1 MSYLGVDI
9 GSSYVK
15 IWHKDESGSFLSS
28 KCIHH
33 RGSPRETLRNELF
46 HMSIRPERLCYSG
59 HVHGQG
65 LERWRSDGLL
75 AEIKFLKDIYPQRT
89 VLVLGAEKIEL
100 VHFNAQGRILSYRT
114 NPACAA
120 GTGSFLDEQMDR
132 LGIKLADLKYIK
144 IDENAPMVATRCAV
158 FAKTDLI
165 HLQQD
170 GHSPH
175 ALYNGL
181 CKGLVMSG
189 LKSIFGGSIPDG
201 SGILLTGGL
210 LENPH
215 IRHYLAAVLPGATIA
230 QAPVFSR
237 AMGLCE
243 SARLGDYAMDGFLDC
258 LKGSLRDSLA
268 DTGQGALVLVKS
280 RFPSHEMKRS
290 LDGEGNEIW
299 HDIKQGETFDAY
311 LGVDVGST
319 STKAVLVDNLTS
331 SIRLDIYTKTSGNP
345 IDATRRIFKSITLLQ
360 ESTGFGLKIKG
371 CCTTGS
377 GRKLVGTI
385 IGADLI
391 INEISAHAKGAKS
404 VDEHVETI
412 FEIGGQ
418 DSKFIRLDKGR
429 IVDVNMNY
437 VCAAGTGSF
446 IEEQANTLGMTLDE
460 ISEAV
465 YGLSPLHNSD
475 RCTVF
480 MNQEVT
486 RQLASG
492 YAKGSI
498 MAGVLYAVFKNYLN
512 RVVGNHP
519 YRSDKIVFQGAT
531 ARNKGLVAALEQIT
545 GAEVMVSPF
554 CHVMGAY
561 GAALLVKER
570 GMSASS
576 FKGFALPEVAVGE
589 SSCRKCE
596 NMCRITTVKTGERKV
611 SWGYLCGR
619 EQNSLKKREDNPA
632 MRLRYDLLQRH
643 STDYKG
649 RDRIVRIP
657 ALGLYDEFIPLFTEI
672 GHELDIPIQVCYPGK
687 EEILDELS
695 LLGSG
700 DFCYPIKVAIACTNV
715 LLRTFPNDP
724 VLLPFLVQEDKDP
737 AILPRS
743 LYCPFI
749 TALPSFYLKGPDAHR
764 VSTPVID
771 LSMKISGQARQMR
784 DFIEKESLAKVPFS
798 RIKKAVK
805 KGIKRL
811 SDCRKSL
818 EDQGKAMIEDLPQG
832 KPVIVLFGRPYN
844 LYHKILN
851 LGLPELIESLGY
863 QVIPMDIVPDEVSN
877 EQVMEQYP
885 DLYWTLGQKILRK
898 ALTIKNKH
906 TMFPLMLSNFSCGPD
921 SFVLSYFEEVS
932 QNKPYLI
939 LELDEHGSAAGYQTR
954 IEAFCDMIE
963 QYRAGEAK
971 PTKSAPNRIGHHL
984 KDLAGKTRIWLPQ
997 IHPYIPQ
1004 LWAAVLRRYGYDAI
1018 PTGEETSAECTLG
1031 RSYCRGSEC
1040 LPAAVTI
1047 GKFLSCVSNN
1057 APGSGEVND
1066 VLFMP
1071 RAEGPCRFGQYATL
1085 QSRILEQRDL
1095 TKTRIFAPTSEDG
1108 YSFLTPAMERNVWR
1122 AMCLGDLLFKLR
1134 CKTMPYHPDPG
1145 YASKLFE
1152 QALQE
1157 IGYQLLMGYEWKE
1170 TVRSLIG
1177 ELQSSLDPAQTRKPL
1192 VGIVGEIFVRMNTF
1206 SNQHIIEAIE
1216 AEGGEAWLSPMSEWL
1231 YYVWEAVAR
1240 KSKLAKSVT
1249 TSVKMR
1255 FMHMIEQKMHSLFSP
1270 LLDDRKEPPLRH
1282 VIDRGLQ
1289 FIPFEL
1295 EGEAILTIGR
1305 AKLFAEQGASLVV
1318 NCSPF
1323 GCMPGRITSYLFQKH
1338 PDYFEVPIVNL
1349 FFDGIGDVA
1358 SQVGIYLR
1366 SITQNAPPQQKE
1378 YVQLFTDRRD
1388 GRSPQAF
1395 TGIPSTEDL
1404 PHPNDMDLM

>member
-1 MSYLGVDI
+1 MSYLGVDV
-9 GSSYVK
+9 GSSYLK

-33 RGSPRETLRNELF
+33 RGSPRDALTKELL

-59 HVHGQG
+59 HVQGKG
-65 LERWRSDGLL
+65 LERWRTDGLL
-75 AEIKFLKDIYPQRT
+75 AEIRFLKNIYSRNT
-89 VLVLGAEKIEL
+89 ILVLGAEKIEL
-100 VHFNAQGRILSYRT
+100 VHFNAQGRILSYQT

-144 IDENAPMVATRCAV
+144 IDENAPLVATRCAV

-215 IRHYLAAVLPGATIA
+215 IRHYLSAVLPRAIIA
-230 QAPVFSR
+230 EAPVFSR

-243 SARLGDYAMDGFLDC
+243 SAGLGDYSLDGFLDC
-258 LKGSLRDSLA
+258 LKASHKDSL
-268 DTGQGALVLVKS
+268 DDDGQGALVLVKS
-280 RFPSHEMKRS
+280 SFPSHEMKRS
-290 LDGEGNEIW
+290 LDEEGNEIW
-299 HDIKQGETFDAY
+299 HDIQQGETFNAY

-319 STKAVLVDNLTS
+319 STKAVLVDELTN

-345 IDATRRIFKSITLLQ
+345 IDATRKIFNSILRLQ
-360 ESTGFGLKIKG
+360 EANNFGLKIQG

-377 GRKLVGTI
+377 GRKLIGNI

-465 YGLSPLHNSD
+465 YGLAPLHNSD

-492 YAKGSI
+492 YPKGSI

-512 RVVGNHP
+512 RVVGSHP
-519 YRSDKIVFQGAT
+519 YRSERIVFQGAT

-570 GMSASS
+570 SLSASS
-576 FKGFALPEVAVGE
+576 FKGFALPEVVMGE
-589 SSCRKCE
+589 ASCRKCE
-596 NMCRITTVKTGERKV
+596 NMCRITTVKMEDQKV

-619 EQNSLKKREDNPA
+619 EQSSLKKREENPA
-632 MRLRYDLLQRH
+632 MRLRYDLLQCYSR
-643 STDYKG
+643 DYEG
-649 RDRIVRIP
+649 RDRVVRVP
-657 ALGLYDEFIPLFTEI
+657 ALGLYDEFIPMFTEM
-672 GHELDIPIQVCYPGK
+672 GNELGIPIQVCYPGK
-687 EEILDELS
+687 EEILKELS

-715 LLRTFPNDP
+715 LLRTFPDDQ

-749 TALPSFYLKGPDAHR
+749 TALPSFYLNGPDAHR
-764 VSTPVID
+764 VFTPIID
-771 LSMKISGQARQMR
+771 LSKKVSLQARQMR
-784 DFIEKESLAKVPFS
+784 DFIERAGFKDIPFS
-798 RIKKAVK
+798 RVRKALK

-811 SDCRKSL
+811 SDYRNAFEAHGKS
-818 EDQGKAMIEDLPQG
+818 MIAELPPD

-863 QVIPMDIVPDEVSN
+863 RVIPMDIVPDGVSN
-877 EQVMEQYP
+877 EDVMEQFP
-885 DLYWTLGQKILRK
+885 DLYWNLGQKILRK
-898 ALTIKNKH
+898 ALTLKDSH

-921 SFVLSYFEEVS
+921 SFILTYFEEVS
-932 QNKPYLI
+932 QSKPYLI
-939 LELDEHGSAAGYQTR
+939 LELDEHGSATGYQTR

-963 QYRAGEAK
+963 QYRAGDAK
-971 PTKSAPNRIGHHL
+971 PAKQVPNRIGHQL
-984 KDLAGKTRIWLPQ
+984 TDLSGKTRIWLPQ

-1004 LWAAVLRRYGYDAI
+1004 LWAAALNRYGYDAI
-1018 PTGEETSAECTLG
+1018 ATGEETSAECTLG

-1057 APGSGEVND
+1057 EPGEGKTD

-1085 QSRILEQRDL
+1085 QSRILEQGDHAG
-1095 TKTRIFAPTSEDG
+1095 TRIFAPTSEDG
-1108 YSFLTPAMERNVWR
+1108 YSFLTPAMERYVWR
-1122 AMCLGDLLFKLR
+1122 AICLGDLLFKLR
-1134 CKTMPYHPDPG
+1134 CRTMPYHPDPQH
-1145 YASKLFE
+1145 AAKLFE
-1152 QALQE
+1152 QALEE
-1157 IGYQLLMGYEWKE
+1157 ICHQLLMGHEWKE
-1170 TVRSLIG
+1170 TVRSLIN
-1177 ELQSSLDPAQTRKPL
+1177 ELQSSLDPSQPRKPL

-1231 YYVWEAVAR
+1231 YYVWEAVSR
-1240 KSKLAKSVT
+1240 KSTLAKSVT

-1255 FMHMIEQKMHSLFSP
+1255 VMHMIEQKIHTHFSP
-1270 LLDDRKEPPLRH
+1270 LLDDRREPPLGQ
-1282 VIDRGLQ
+1282 VIDQGLK

-1305 AKLFAEQGASLVV
+1305 AKLFAEQGAALVV

-1338 PDYFEVPIVNL
+1338 PEYFEVPVVNL

-1366 SITQNAPPQQKE
+1366 SITQDAHPHHKE
-1378 YVQLFTDRRD
+1378 FIQLIKDRRD
-1388 GRSPQAF
+1388 GRSPQAH
-1395 TGIPSTEDL
+1395 TGIPSREDL
-1404 PHPNDMDLM
+1404 IHSNDMDLM

>member
-1 MSYLGVDI
+1 VSYLGVDI

-15 IWHKDESGSFLSS
+15 IWHEEESGSFLSS
-28 KCIHH
+28 RCVHH
-33 RGSPRETLRNELF
+33 RGSPREALANELLR
-46 HMSIRPERLCYSG
+46 MSVRPERLCYSG
-59 HVHGQG
+59 HVQGQG
-65 LERWRSDGLL
+65 LDRWRTDGLL
-75 AEIKFLKDIYPQRT
+75 AEIRFLKSSYPQTT
-89 VLVLGAEKIEL
+89 VLVMGAEKIEL
-100 VHFNAQGRILSYRT
+100 VRFNTRGRILSYMT

-132 LGIKLADLKYIK
+132 LGIRLADLKDIK

-189 LKSIFGGSIPDG
+189 LKSIFGGNIPDG
-201 SGILLTGGL
+201 SGIILTGGL

-215 IRHYLAAVLPGATIA
+215 IRHYLLAVLPGATIA
-230 QAPVFSR
+230 EAPVFSR

-243 SARLGDYAMDGFLDC
+243 SARLGDYTLDGFLEQ
-258 LKGSLRDSLA
+258 LKTSPKSSRD
-268 DTGQGALVLVKS
+268 DTGQGALILSKS
-280 RFPSHEMKRS
+280 RFPSGEMKRS
-290 LDGEGNEIW
+290 LDAEGNELW
-299 HDIKQGETFDAY
+299 HDMQKGETIDAY

-319 STKAVLVDNLTS
+319 STKAVLVDGITN

-345 IDATRRIFKSITLLQ
+345 IEATRRIFRSIASLG
-360 ESTGFGLKIKG
+360 ESIGFGLNIKG

-377 GRKLVGTI
+377 GRKLIGII

-404 VDEHVETI
+404 VDEGVETI

-465 YGLSPLHNSD
+465 YGLTPLHNSD

-492 YAKGSI
+492 CPKGSI
-498 MAGVLYAVFKNYLN
+498 MAGVLNAVFKNYLN
-512 RVVGNHP
+512 RVVGSRH
-519 YRSDKIVFQGAT
+519 YRSEKIVFQGAT

-545 GAEVMVSPF
+545 GAEVKVSPF

-570 GMSASS
+570 ALSTSA
-576 FKGFALPEVAVGE
+576 FNGFDLPEVSVGE
-589 SSCRKCE
+589 TSCRRCE
-596 NMCRITTVKTGERKV
+596 NTCRITTVRTGERKV

-619 EQNSLKKREDNPA
+619 EQNSSKKREDNPA

-643 STDYKG
+643 SIDCRG
-649 RDRIVRIP
+649 RDRVVRVP
-657 ALGLYDEFIPLFTEI
+657 ALGLYDEFIPLFSEI
-672 GHELDIPIQVCYPGK
+672 GRELDIPIQVCYPAK
-687 EEILDELS
+687 EEILQELS
-695 LLGSG
+695 RLGSG

-715 LLRTFPNDP
+715 LLRNFPDDP
-724 VLLPFLVQEDKDP
+724 VLLPFLIQEAKDP
-737 AILPRS
+737 DILPRS

-749 TALPSFYLKGPDAHR
+749 TALPSLYIQGPDAHR
-764 VSTPVID
+764 VFTPVMD
-771 LSMKISGQARQMR
+771 LSMKISLQARPIK
-784 DFIEKESLAKVPFS
+784 DFIEKAGFGSIPFS
-798 RIKKAVK
+798 RVKKAVK

-811 SDCRKSL
+811 SDYRRSF
-818 EDQGKAMIEDLPQG
+818 EDQGKAMLEELPG
-832 KPVIVLFGRPYN
+832 DKPVIVLFGRPYN

-863 QVIPMDIVPDEVSN
+863 RVIPMDIIPDEVTN
-877 EQVMEQYP
+877 EQLMEQFP
-885 DLYWTLGQKILRK
+885 DLYWNMGQKILRK

-906 TMFPLMLSNFSCGPD
+906 TLFPLMLSNFSCGPD

-939 LELDEHGSAAGYQTR
+939 LELDEHGSATGYQTR
-954 IEAFCDMIE
+954 IEAFCDMID
-963 QYRAGEAK
+963 QYRADMPK
-971 PTKSAPNRIGHHL
+971 PASPAPNRIGHHL
-984 KDLAGKTRIWLPQ
+984 DDLAGNTRIWVPQ

-1004 LWAAVLRRYGYDAI
+1004 LWVSVLRRYGYNAI
-1018 PTGEETSAECTLG
+1018 ATGEETSAECNLG

-1047 GKFLSCVSNN
+1047 GKFLSCISDKKQR
-1057 APGSGEVND
+1057 PGEATD

-1085 QSRILEQRDL
+1085 QSRILDKIDL
-1095 TKTRIFAPTSEDG
+1095 PGTRVFSPTSENG
-1108 YSFLTPAMERNVWR
+1108 YAFLTPAMEQNIWR

-1134 CKTMPYHPDPG
+1134 CRTMPYHPAPEH
-1145 YASKLFE
+1145 AANLFD

-1157 IGYQLLMGYEWKE
+1157 ISYQLLMGYEWKE
-1170 TVRSLIG
+1170 TVLSLVG
-1177 ELQSSLDPAQTRKPL
+1177 EIHASLDPMQPRKPL
-1192 VGIVGEIFVRMNTF
+1192 VGIVGEIFVRMNAF
-1206 SNQHIIEAIE
+1206 SNQHIIETIE

-1231 YYVWEAVAR
+1231 YYVWEAVSR
-1240 KSKLAKSVT
+1240 KSTLVKSLT
-1249 TSVKMR
+1249 TVAKMR
-1255 FMHMIEQKMHSLFSP
+1255 LMHLIEQRIHALFSP
-1270 LLDDRKEPPLRH
+1270 LLDDRREPPLDQ
-1282 VIDRGLQ
+1282 VIDRGLK
-1289 FIPFEL
+1289 FIPFEF
-1295 EGEAILTIGR
+1295 EGEAILTVGR
-1305 AKLFAEQGASLVV
+1305 AKLFAEQGADLVV

-1323 GCMPGRITSYLFQKH
+1323 GCMPGRITSYLFQRH
-1338 PDYFEVPIVNL
+1338 AEYFDVPVVNL
-1349 FFDGIGDVA
+1349 FFDGIGDIA

-1366 SITQNAPPQQKE
+1366 SINRDEPQQIKE
-1378 YVQLFTDRRD
+1378 YTSPFTDRKDAAIHRAVS
-1388 GRSPQAF
+1388 GVHPR
-1395 TGIPSTEDL
+1395 ED
-1404 PHPNDMDLM
+1404 PVHQNDVDLM